1 MVRALINTLIMN
13 SPQAFIFIGRS
24 GAGKGT
30 QINLLLEYFK
40 IAKPEQRI
48 LYSETGAFFRQFL
61 SQNTYSSQRAKE
73 KNLAGERGA
82 DFLAIYLWADFL
94 TKNYEAGQTLICD
107 GSPRSLNEAK
117 AMDTAFKFYNFGKP
131 KVIYLDVTV
140 EECTARLKRR
150 ARPDDIAPGGIE
162 KRLAWFESEVMPAV
176 DYYRQS
182 DFYEFIDI
190 DGNQEEDKVRQEI
203 LSHL

>member
-1 MVRALINTLIMN
+1 MN

-40 IAKPEQRI
+40 NNEPERNV
-48 LYSETGAFFRQFL
+48 LYVETGAFFREFL
-61 SQNTYSSQRAKE
+61 ALDDYTSRLAKE
-73 KNLAGERGA
+73 RNLAGERGA
-82 DFLAIYLWADFL
+82 DFMAIYLWSDFMV
-94 TKNYEAGQTLICD
+94 KNIEPDQTLIYD

-117 AMDTAFKFYNFGKP
+117 TMETALDFYKYKKP
-131 KVIYLDVTV
+131 RVIYLDVTV

-150 ARPDDIAPGGIE
+150 ARPDDLLPGGIE
-162 KRLAWFESEVMPAV
+162 KRLSWFESEVMPAV

-182 DFYEFIDI
+182 DFYEFIEI
-190 DGNQEEDKVRQEI
+190 DGNQAEDKVRQDI
-203 LSHL
+203 LFHLWLG

>member
-1 MVRALINTLIMN
+1 MN

-40 IAKPEQRI
+40 NNEPERNV
-48 LYSETGAFFRQFL
+48 LYVETGAFFREFL
-61 SQNTYSSQRAKE
+61 ALDDYTSRLAKE
-73 KNLAGERGA
+73 RNLAGERGA
-82 DFLAIYLWADFL
+82 DFMAIYLWSDFMV
-94 TKNYEAGQTLICD
+94 KNIEPDQTLIYD

-117 AMDTAFKFYNFGKP
+117 TMETALDFYKYKKP
-131 KVIYLDVTV
+131 RVIYLDVTV

-150 ARPDDIAPGGIE
+150 ARPDDLLPGGIE
-162 KRLAWFESEVMPAV
+162 KRLSWFESEVMPAV

-182 DFYEFIDI
+182 DFYEFIEI
-190 DGNQEEDKVRQEI
+190 DGNQAEDKVRQDI
-203 LSHL
+203 LFHL